1 MCSRWGQ
8 VILKEL
14 KLKLLKIIFLSSIF
28 ITFSINCVAETK
40 LSRLTKKMQPAVVK
54 VKIFNKDNSQIGQGT
69 GFFINKE
76 GHLITSY
83 LVIQKAYRS
92 EIVTYEGKTYEVI
105 LNIAIDKNF
114 DLAKLKVDLKG
125 DHIPWMN
132 VTSKEPSISEKV
144 VVIMNPE
151 SLDQTVSNGIISDFI
166 PVSETE
172 KIFKLS
178 TSIPPESSGSP
189 VLNIQGE
196 VIGVAVSTIE
206 GGQNLNFA
214 MPAKKILSMKSLNG
228 KLYVIASP
236 DTATI
241 NVLNMKSLFYQGI
254 DLEPGKYHLEV
265 SQKGYETSEIRI
277 NLDAGEE
284 KTVTVNL
291 LKNKPSEAELI
302 AAEKKRLKAKQKKAN
317 RLKAEL
323 EKSSAA
329 EALKVENEN
338 SRKVEALKA
347 EIEKSREVSNRQEL
361 RLKSAADKFKTDSK
375 SPDLDQSHLKQ
386 AKYEIKK
393 TDNPKAKKW
402 NKKCVKALARK
413 KWVTA
418 ISTSSKAILLD
429 PGLASA
435 YINRAAAYCE
445 EKLYHKA
452 IDDCKI
458 GIFLNPEFASP
469 YVTLAWA
476 YSEIGKYESA
486 INNCRKALALD
497 PKNGAA
503 YNNMGYIYHKKGNI
517 KAAKKNYEKACNLGL
532 NLGCDNYKLFDPPPK
547 LETGLSHFRRSGS
560 EK

>member
-1 MCSRWGQ
+1 MGQ

-14 KLKLLKIIFLSSIF
+14 KLKLLKILVLSSIF
-28 ITFSINCVAETK
+28 ITFSINCVAKTK
-40 LSRLTKKMQPAVVK
+40 LFRLTKKIQSAVVK
-54 VKIFNKDNSQIGQGT
+54 VKIFNKDNREIGQGT
-69 GFFINKE
+69 GFFINKD

-83 LVIQKAYRS
+83 LVIKKAYRS
-92 EIVTYEGKTYEVI
+92 EIVTYEGKIYEVI
-105 LNIAIDKNF
+105 RNIAIDKNF

-132 VTSKEPSISEKV
+132 VTSKEPIISEKI

-151 SLDQTVSNGIISDFI
+151 SLDKTVSNGNISDFI

-214 MPAKKILSMKSLNG
+214 MPAKKILSMKSLDG
-228 KLYVIASP
+228 QLYVVASP

-241 NVLNMKSLFYQGI
+241 NVLNIKSLFYQGI
-254 DLEPGKYHLEV
+254 DLEPGKYNLEV

-277 NLDAGEE
+277 NLDAGE
-284 KTVTVNL
+284 KKKLTVNL

-302 AAEKKRLKAKQKKAN
+302 AVEKKRLKAKQKKAN
-317 RLKAEL
+317 RLKAEF

-329 EALKVENEN
+329 EARKVEIEK
-338 SRKVEALKA
+338 SRKVEELKV
-347 EIEKSREVSNRQEL
+347 ELEKSREVSNRQKEEL
-361 RLKSAADKFKTDSK
+361 RLESSTDKFKTDSK
-375 SPDLDQSHLKQ
+375 SPGLNQSHLKQ
-386 AKYEIKK
+386 DKYEIKK

-402 NKKCVKALARK
+402 NIKSVKALARK
-413 KWVTA
+413 KWETA
-418 ISTSSKAILLD
+418 IITSSKAILLD

-445 EKLYHKA
+445 KKLYHKA
-452 IDDCKI
+452 IDDCKVA
-458 GIFLNPEFASP
+458 IFLNPEVVAP

-476 YSEIGKYESA
+476 YSEIEKYEPA
-486 INNCRKALALD
+486 INNCKKALALD

-547 LETGLSHFRRSGS
+547 LEKELRHLR
-560 EK
+560 